1 MEEFL
6 MSRKFKLSALILSL
20 LIALFA
26 LVPSVIVSADEDET
40 DAPVEL
46 STLSATRVLSLTVG
60 DVSNIS
66 SQLPEGFGGGVQYS
80 SDDPAVATVSAG
92 GTVTA
97 KKAGQ
102 ATIRAYNSTHVQ
114 FFDYTVKEKATTA
127 PTTAKPSTTLKTL
140 TVIGTLR
147 LNVEKG
153 KTVTLSHAGLDGSI
167 TFRSG
172 NAQIA
177 TVSTSGVVT
186 GVKVG
191 TTYIQAFNKTHV
203 QNYEFTVTETEKETE
218 KETVT
223 VEETTTEA
231 AETETVTIAEIVD
244 IENDS
249 TYPDISSS
257 ATVEPSSSDNS
268 GLRTRILI
276 ITAAVILVII
286 IAAIIIYKLL
296 TSKNN
301 DDYPMD
307 FYPEDNFEANP
318 NDELPEYNFNDV
330 DEDDGKTVDASGE
343 EFDSSFINEN
353 PDESSDDTFLL

>member
-1 MEEFL
+1 

-60 DVSNIS
+60 DASNIS

-114 FFDYTVKEKATTA
+114 FFDYTVTA

-191 TTYIQAFNKTHV
+191 TTYIQAFNNTHV
-203 QNYEFTVTETEKETE
+203 QNYEITVTETE

-231 AETETVTIAEIVD
+231 AEKETVTIAEIVD

-307 FYPEDNFEANP
+307 FYPEDNFEASP